1 MKFLSSAKIVMKS
14 QIAIPKTVREEL
26 NLEQGDDLIFLQD
39 ENGLIYITKEI
50 EIMLIKEK

>member
-1 MKFLSSAKIVMKS
+1 MKS